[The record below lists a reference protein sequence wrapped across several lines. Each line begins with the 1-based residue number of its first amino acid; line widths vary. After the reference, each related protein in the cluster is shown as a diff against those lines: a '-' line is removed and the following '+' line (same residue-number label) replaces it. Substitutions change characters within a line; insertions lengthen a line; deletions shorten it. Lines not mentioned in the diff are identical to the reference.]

1 MQENGLYVPETFG
14 DLPYGIPYIDACSAK
29 RSFRTHCQKQKQTDA
44 PPTAEERTRAVQ
56 AALRTY
62 SAWRCDLTSAAD
74 PHKWFDREFNKALEE
89 IDMDSTPG
97 YCILTLLGSTNAQ
110 IFGWNGICCDPDRV
124 SMVREHVKLRFN
136 ELLAGKAVSDC
147 IKVFVKQE
155 PHKMKKI
162 QEGTYRL
169 ISAVSLID
177 TFIDRILF
185 AWIARA
191 QMDSVG
197 ETPCLIGWSPVR
209 GGWRKIVNRFGN
221 QAVNCLDRSAWDWTV
236 QGYLVD
242 LWILFLENLPVN
254 PPDWWLKMMKLRFK
268 LLFEEVWFQFEDG
281 TRVKQATR
289 GVMKSGC
296 YLTILLN
303 SLSQSLLHYVV
314 NSRCGK
320 PMTMKQPYSI
330 GDDTV
335 QEAMDWLLDYV
346 RHLEILGI
354 TVKGAKVQHWV
365 EFAGFCFD
373 GKTCYPAYWQKHL
386 FNLKYTQNLGETL
399 RSYQY
404 LYVNEPVMYEFVCRV
419 ARELGPRFVLPKI
432 EALDIMNQ
440 PN

>member
-1 MQENGLYVPETFG
+1 
-14 DLPYGIPYIDACSAK
+14 
-29 RSFRTHCQKQKQTDA
+29 
-44 PPTAEERTRAVQ
+44 
-56 AALRTY
+56 
-62 SAWRCDLTSAAD
+62 
-74 PHKWFDREFNKALEE
+74 
-89 IDMDSTPG
+89 MDSTPG

-110 IFGWNGICCDPDRV
+110 IFGWNGLTNDPDRV
-124 SMVREHVKLRFN
+124 SIVRAHVKLRFD
-136 ELLAGKAVSDC
+136 ELLAGRAKSDD

-162 QEGTYRL
+162 QDGTYRL

-191 QMDSVG
+191 QLDSVG
-197 ETPCLIGWSPVR
+197 QTPCLVGWSPVR
-209 GGWRKIVNRFGN
+209 GGWRSIQERYCGR
-221 QAVNCLDRSAWDWTV
+221 AVVCLDRSAWDWTV

-242 LWILFLENLPVN
+242 LWILFLENLAIN
-254 PPDWWLKMMKLRFK
+254 PPKWWLDMLRLRFK
-268 LLFEEVWFQFEDG
+268 LLFEDVWFKFEDG
-281 TRVKQATR
+281 TRVKQGTR

-303 SLSQSLLHYVV
+303 SLSQSLLHYIA
-314 NSRCGK
+314 NGRCGK
-320 PMTMKQPYSI
+320 PMAKNQPHSI

-335 QEAMDWLLDYV
+335 QEAIYWLDDYV
-346 RHLEILGI
+346 KHLDILGV

-386 FNLKYTQNLGETL
+386 FNLQHTQRLGETL
-399 RSYQY
+399 LSYQY
-404 LYVNEPVMYEFVCRV
+404 LYVNEPVMYEFLCRV
-419 ARELGPRFVLPKI
+419 ARELGPKYVLPKI

-440 PN
+440 PC

>member
-1 MQENGLYVPETFG
+1 MPANGLHVPDTFG
-14 DLPYGIPYIDACSAK
+14 ELPYGIPQVDACSAK
-29 RSFRTHCQKQKQTDA
+29 RSFRAHCQKQKQTDA

-56 AALRTY
+56 TALRSY
-62 SAWRCDLTSAAD
+62 SAWRFDLTSAAD
-74 PHKWFDREFNKALEE
+74 PNAWFDSEFNKALKE
-89 IDMDSTPG
+89 IDMNSTPG
-97 YCILTLLGSTNAQ
+97 YCMLTNLGSNNAQ
-110 IFGWNGICCDPDRV
+110 IFGWDGLTFDPDRV
-124 SMVREHVKLRFN
+124 SLVRQHVKLRFD
-136 ELLAGKAVSDC
+136 ELLYGNAVCDD

-155 PHKMKKI
+155 PHKLKKI
-162 QEGTYRL
+162 QDGTYRL

-177 TFIDRILF
+177 TLIDRILF

-191 QMDSVG
+191 QLSTVG

-209 GGWRKIVNRFGN
+209 GGWRLITNKFANEP
-221 QAVNCLDRSAWDWTV
+221 VNCLDRSAWDWTV

-254 PPDWWLKMMKLRFK
+254 PPEWWLKMMKLRFK
-268 LLFEEVWFQFEDG
+268 LLFEDAVFRFEDG
-281 TRVKQATR
+281 TRVRQGTK

-303 SLSQSLLHYVV
+303 SLSQSLLHYIA
-314 NSRCGK
+314 NKRCGR
-320 PMTMKQPYSI
+320 PMALKQPFSI

-335 QEAMDWLLDYV
+335 QEAMSWLPEYV
-346 RHLEILGI
+346 RQLEILGI

-386 FNLKYTQNLGETL
+386 FNLKHTQRLGETL
-399 RSYQY
+399 MSYQY

-419 ARELGPRFVLPKI
+419 ARELGPRNVLPRI

-440 PN
+440 PR